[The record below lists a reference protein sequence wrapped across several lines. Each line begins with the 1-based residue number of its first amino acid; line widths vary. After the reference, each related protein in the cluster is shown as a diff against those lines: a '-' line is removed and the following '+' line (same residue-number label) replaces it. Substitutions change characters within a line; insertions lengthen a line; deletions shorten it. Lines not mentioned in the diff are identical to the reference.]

1 MISVL
6 IVEDDRAEREA
17 LERLFDAAGFA
28 AFAVE
33 GGAAAL
39 VLINHLQVD
48 LVFLDLLLPGMS
60 GMDVLRRIRRDLTF
74 LETKVV
80 VYTAMSDAH
89 LRSEALAAGA
99 DLVIQKPLDFEQIL
113 AALAPLLPRRTQ
125 S

>member
-33 GGAAAL
+33 GGMAGL

-48 LVFLDLLLPGMS
+48 LVFLDLLLPEMS
-60 GMDVLRRIRRDLTF
+60 GMDVLRRIRGDLTF
-74 LETKVV
+74 LDTKVV
-80 VYTAMSDAH
+80 VYTAMSDSH
-89 LRSEALAAGA
+89 VRSEALAAGA
-99 DLVIQKPLDFEQIL
+99 DLVIHKPLDFEEIL
-113 AALAPLLPRRTQ
+113 GALAPLLPRRTQ
-125 S
+125 P

>member
-6 IVEDDRAEREA
+6 IVEDDAAERAA

-28 AFAVE
+28 AFAVD

-48 LVFLDLLLPGMS
+48 LVFLDLLLPQMS
-60 GMDVLRRIRRDLTF
+60 GMEVLKRIRGDLTF

-80 VYTAMSDAH
+80 VYTAMSDGH
-89 LRSEALAAGA
+89 LRWEALATGA
-99 DLVIQKPLDFEQIL
+99 NLVLHKPLDFEEIL
-113 AALAPLLPRRTQ
+113 AALAPLLPPRT
-125 S
+125 